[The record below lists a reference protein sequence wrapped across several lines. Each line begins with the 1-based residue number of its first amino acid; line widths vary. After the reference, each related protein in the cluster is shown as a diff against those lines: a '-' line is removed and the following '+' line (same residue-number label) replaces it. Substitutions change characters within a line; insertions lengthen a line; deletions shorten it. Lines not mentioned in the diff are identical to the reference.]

1 MEKEETGD
9 YKGKSLEEIELNME
23 EDLLEETNGADSAV
37 EANINKATDN
47 INEIVS
53 TEPQIQK
60 KWNKRILIPWTDEQ
74 KQLAKTFFQKHIQ
87 KSQSPKRH
95 ECEEFIRKHPQVF
108 NNKNWLKIKVFIQ
121 NIYSKK

>member
-60 KWNKRILIPWTDEQ
+60 K
-74 KQLAKTFFQKHIQ
+74 
-87 KSQSPKRH
+87 
-95 ECEEFIRKHPQVF
+95 
-108 NNKNWLKIKVFIQ
+108 
-121 NIYSKK
+121 